1 MKIDRLISIIL
12 LLLEKKKVSARELS
26 ETFEVSLRTIY
37 RDIET
42 IDMSGIPIISTTG
55 VNGGF
60 QIMDKYKI
68 DRNVFSV
75 SDIVALLRGLQGISA
90 VMSRD
95 EIVHTTAKIQSL
107 IPDEQADEIELRS
120 NQVLLDLQPW
130 KENPKLQIYFSEMKE
145 AIKNQQLIS
154 FEYFNR
160 SGQASKRN
168 VEPYKVMIKAHSCYL
183 FGFCLE
189 RNDFRL
195 FKLARMSDLQI
206 LDETFSLRELPNELP
221 PIISE
226 FTEMMDKKQ
235 ITVKLLIHK
244 SARDKVIDYCGNE
257 NITPFDEE
265 HFIALLPF
273 IDEDSGYNLILG
285 FGDKCEC
292 LEPVEVRKE
301 LIRRIENLS
310 QLYTAID
317 SC

>member
-1 MKIDRLISIIL
+1 
-12 LLLEKKKVSARELS
+12 
-26 ETFEVSLRTIY
+26 
-37 RDIET
+37 
-42 IDMSGIPIISTTG
+42 
-55 VNGGF
+55 
-60 QIMDKYKI
+60 
-68 DRNVFSV
+68 
-75 SDIVALLRGLQGISA
+75 
-90 VMSRD
+90 
-95 EIVHTTAKIQSL
+95 
-107 IPDEQADEIELRS
+107 
-120 NQVLLDLQPW
+120 
-130 KENPKLQIYFSEMKE
+130 
-145 AIKNQQLIS
+145 
-154 FEYFNR
+154 
-160 SGQASKRN
+160 
-168 VEPYKVMIKAHSCYL
+168 
-183 FGFCLE
+183 
-189 RNDFRL
+189 
-195 FKLARMSDLQI
+195 MSDLQI
-206 LDETFSLRELPNELP
+206 LDESFSLRELPNEFP

-257 NITPFDEE
+257 NITPYDEE